1 MIYGTVETK
10 GWVWTGSK
18 TERRNISCRKESL
31 KIIGSPSKPKV
42 SDIILIN
49 KTLHSEIL
57 HMNQNWNQADP
68 ELYTERNGSYTKL

>member
-10 GWVWTGSK
+10 GWVWTENK

-31 KIIGSPSKPKV
+31 KIIGSPSKPTV

-57 HMNQNWNQADP
+57 HMNQN
-68 ELYTERNGSYTKL
+68 